1 MHLIEKTEYKLV
13 GKKRG
18 IKLRTH
24 IVKSAAL
31 GLVGLML
38 CVIDKTTLFE
48 PEC

>member
-13 GKKRG
+13 EKRG
-18 IKLRTH
+18 INLRTH

-48 PEC
+48 PE